1 MAHCWRAQCLPSKA
15 PPSLPREELTQQQQQ
30 RTVQQ
35 PYNNAPIWKEV
46 RGAVQGYA
54 SIPAPEAGVLIQD
67 GGQNWR
73 ALRNGKVSVIGGWAL
88 VVMALVVA
96 AVLHVARHDPVA

>member
-1 MAHCWRAQCLPSKA
+1 MKRLIAWVGALALSGSLLAGTMSAQQSSG
-15 PPSLPREELTQQQQQ
+15 PSLPREELTQQQQQ

-54 SIPAPEAGVLIQD
+54 SIPAPEAVC
-67 GGQNWR
+67 
-73 ALRNGKVSVIGGWAL
+73 
-88 VVMALVVA
+88 
-96 AVLHVARHDPVA
+96 